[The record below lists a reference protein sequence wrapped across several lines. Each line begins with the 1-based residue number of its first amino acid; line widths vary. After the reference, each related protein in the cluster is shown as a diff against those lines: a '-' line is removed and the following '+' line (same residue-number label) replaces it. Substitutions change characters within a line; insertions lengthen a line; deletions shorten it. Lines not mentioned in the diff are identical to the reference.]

1 MNRKRALLIAGGGT
15 LGSYATLELL
25 KKGWAVDV
33 ILLEKRVS
41 LSPSLRYITSR
52 VDDGLLRKLFG
63 ENRYDTV
70 IDFIHYPDPSA
81 YRQRADLLLQ
91 NTDQLIFLSSY
102 RVYANEETPVRETS
116 PLLLDVVTDRDFL
129 ENETYA
135 VPKTKN
141 ERYLRSTGKKNF
153 TIVRPLIS
161 FSHYR
166 LDLICTG
173 APLLLRRQAEGKPV
187 LLPAEARYLAAGVGW
202 AGNVG
207 KMFAGLAGNEKALGE
222 TFTLGTDENP
232 TWDEVAGY
240 YREIMGIDAVWVE
253 TEAYRK
259 TLTDRFYLTYDRLFD
274 RRIDNSRIREV
285 TGLAREDFTGVR
297 EGILREVTYLG
308 EHPEELRKFDT
319 PAAREASLF
328 SDAYLAG
335 KEI

>member
-1 MNRKRALLIAGGGT
+1 MDRKRALLIAGGGT
-15 LGSYATLELL
+15 LGSYAAWELL
-25 KKGWAVDV
+25 RKGWAVDV

-41 LSPSLRYITSR
+41 LSPSLRYITAR
-52 VDDGLLRKLFG
+52 VDDGLLRKLFR

-70 IDFIHYPDPSA
+70 IDFIHYPDPAA
-81 YRQRADLLLQ
+81 YRQRADLLLA

-102 RVYANEETPVRETS
+102 RVYANEETPVKESS

-141 ERYLRSTGKKNF
+141 ERYLRSTGKNNY

-173 APLLLRRQAEGKPV
+173 APLLLRRQADGKPV
-187 LLPAEARYLAAGVGW
+187 LLPAEARYLTAGVGW
-202 AGNVG
+202 AGNIG
-207 KMFAGLAGNEKALGE
+207 KMFAGLAGNEKALGG

-240 YREIMGIDAVWVE
+240 YREIMGIDTVWVD
-253 TEAYRK
+253 TDVYRK
-259 TLTDRFYLTYDRLFD
+259 TLTDRFYLTYDRLYD

-285 TGLAREDFTGVR
+285 TGLSREDFTGVR

-308 EHPEELRKFDT
+308 EHPEELAGFDT
-319 PAAREASLF
+319 PDAREASAF
-328 SDAYLAG
+328 CDAYLAG